1 MATTLMP
8 VDPAMSPQRATRV
21 LHISASLLPE
31 EIISARRARRTRGWA
46 IVAVII
52 VACLLGGWF
61 FVANQETRAADDELS
76 TATTEVTDLQ
86 RSQRAYKEVVDVQN
100 STDTL
105 SKQLKAVMKSDL
117 GWAALYVTLND
128 TAAASGLTLNGVQG
142 ALSTTGGSAAT
153 GTLPSTSTAATVG
166 SLVITG
172 SGPDKEAV
180 AAYVDALGKQTV
192 VANPFVTAVNS
203 DAQSS
208 DDVTFSMNVDITSL
222 ALCGRF
228 GEKCETK

>member
-105 SKQLKAVMKSDL
+105 SKQLKAVMKDDL
-117 GWAALYVTLND
+117 DWAALYTTLSE
-128 TAAASGLTLNGVQG
+128 TAAASGLSLDSVNG
-142 ALSTTGGSAAT
+142 ALNAAGSGTTTDA
-153 GTLPSTSTAATVG
+153 LPSTSTSAVVGTLTV
-166 SLVITG
+166 TG

-180 AAYVDALGKQTV
+180 AAYIDALTKQSV
-192 VANPFVTAVNS
+192 LANPYVTAVNT
-203 DAQSS
+203 DK
-208 DDVTFSMNVDITSL
+208 DGTVTFNASVDFVAA

-228 GEKCETK
+228 GTKCGSK